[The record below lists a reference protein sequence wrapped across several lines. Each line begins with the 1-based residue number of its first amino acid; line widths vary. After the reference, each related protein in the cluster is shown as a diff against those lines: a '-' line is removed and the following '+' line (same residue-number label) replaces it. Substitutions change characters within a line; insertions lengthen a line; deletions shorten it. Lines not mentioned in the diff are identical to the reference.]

1 MSISPET
8 VLDRSATLICGV
20 AMRSFDKLEITALV
34 TVIGV
39 MVIAIAL
46 LIRVVSDG

>member
-1 MSISPET
+1 
-8 VLDRSATLICGV
+8 
-20 AMRSFDKLEITALV
+20 MRSFDKLEITALV